1 MHQILIWL
9 AHFCFS
15 FQSLRLFRLA
25 AELEGKAAALR
36 KEGLQHL
43 TIALAGSDTREL
55 FTLLVTFFGRGTE
68 VDPFSFIDA
77 TPLIK
82 RPLDLT
88 DTESESDT
96 DAASTSTA
104 ASALTEPTAST
115 STSPATPAPAKKR
128 IRIRQKVS
136 YPDKCSD
143 VQEAIGFLPEEA
155 GSLHNTGVPSLFQVR
170 RVGKNDRGTS
180 LYSCPHPE
188 CSDPP
193 YTGDISGCG
202 SHVRRVH
209 LGHCVSCPYCPD
221 KKYYNADGWRRHMKE
236 KHSKVP
242 WYSSE
247 IRGPSAPATETE
259 PVPIPPVAPVI
270 VLEDEPPLEDT
281 LPYAEA
287 PSPDDDD
294 APVEATPTRPPTLST
309 ETTEQLP
316 SDTKDHDYSVHGTHR
331 PAAPVIASRYRQLD
345 TPDESQDVTEAI
357 VASAAPDCPNP
368 DPPEGPPQRKRRK
381 VEFSVQTEP
390 TRSFKGPPYPK
401 EDPDDDAPTSMV

>member
-1 MHQILIWL
+1 M
-9 AHFCFS
+9 
-15 FQSLRLFRLA
+15 
-25 AELEGKAAALR
+25 
-36 KEGLQHL
+36 QHL

-96 DAASTSTA
+96 EAASTSTA
-104 ASALTEPTAST
+104 ASAPTEPTAST
-115 STSPATPAPAKKR
+115 STGSATPAPAPAKKP
-128 IRIRQKVS
+128 IKIRQKVS

-193 YTGDISGCG
+193 YTGDIAGCG
-202 SHVRRVH
+202 SHVQRVH

-236 KHSKVP
+236 KHNKVP

-247 IRGPSAPATETE
+247 VRGPSAPATEAE
-259 PVPIPPVAPVI
+259 PVPVPPVASVV
-270 VLEDEPPLEDT
+270 VLEESKPLEET
-281 LPYAEA
+281 LPYVEA
-287 PSPDDDD
+287 PPANEED
-294 APVEATPTRPPTLST
+294 APPDEEPAESTPTRPPTPST
-309 ETTEQLP
+309 ETIEHQPEQLP
-316 SDTKDHDYSVHGTHR
+316 SDTRDHDYSVHSTHR
-331 PAAPVIASRYRQLD
+331 PAAPVIASRYYQFD

-357 VASAAPDCPNP
+357 VASTAPDCPNP
-368 DPPEGPPQRKRRK
+368 DPPEGPPQRKRCK
-381 VEFSVQTEP
+381 VEFSIQTEL
-390 TRSFKGPPYPK
+390 TRSFKWPPYPK